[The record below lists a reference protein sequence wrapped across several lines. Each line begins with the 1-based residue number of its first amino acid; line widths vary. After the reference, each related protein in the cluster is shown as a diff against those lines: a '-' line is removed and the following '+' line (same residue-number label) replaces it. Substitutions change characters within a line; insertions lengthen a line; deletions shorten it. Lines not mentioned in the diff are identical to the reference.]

1 MSQLEPTPRTT
12 LKRGKDRG
20 SYELDDI
27 HGILDAGLACHLAF
41 IANGSPHI
49 IPTAYGRI
57 GSTLYVHGAAANRAL
72 RALCNGEPAC
82 LSVTHID
89 GLVLARSAF
98 HHSMNYRS
106 VVLYG
111 PMREVTDDEEWLAG
125 LHAIIE
131 HMVPG
136 RWDDVRGPNAA
147 ETKRTMVL
155 ALEID
160 EGSAKVRSGP
170 PVDDEEDYEIGCW
183 AGVIPTPIHF
193 AAPIDDPRLA
203 PGIEVPS
210 YVRNY
215 RRAGRTPSRTNGGST

>member
-20 SYELDDI
+20 SYQVDDI
-27 HGILDAGLACHLAF
+27 HAILDEGLICQLAF
-41 IANGSPHI
+41 VANDSPHV
-49 IPTAYGRI
+49 IPTAYARI
-57 GSTLYVHGAAANRAL
+57 GSTVYVHGAAANRAL

-111 PMREVTDDEEWLAG
+111 AMREVTDPKEWLAG
-125 LHAIIE
+125 LRAIIE

-136 RWDDVRGPNAA
+136 RWDDVRAPNATEA
-147 ETKRTMVL
+147 KRTLVL
-155 ALEID
+155 ALSID

-170 PVDDEEDYEIGCW
+170 PVDDEADYEIACW
-183 AGVIPTPIHF
+183 AGVIPTQTRFERPV
-193 AAPIDDPRLA
+193 DDPRLA
-203 PGIEVPS
+203 PGIAVPS
-210 YVRNY
+210 YVRDYQRGYAN
-215 RRAGRTPSRTNGGST
+215 NGDAR